1 MLDKDIRALLLPE
14 LELHFNKVIQ
24 EKQIYDHGTVVAD
37 VVGICE
43 DYMVGF
49 EIKSDH
55 DTFTRLANQ
64 IEKYSKAFDHN
75 YLVTTDKYMN
85 EGLEF
90 IPKEW
95 GLIWMHDNRI
105 IEYRRAVKTP
115 NDYFTVYNMFW
126 SQEIKEKLKKDD
138 IKGRSKCMFR
148 LFDLVKET
156 YKQDEIEVYLRT
168 CLLSRKGWK

>member
-1 MLDKDIRALLLPE
+1 MLDKDIRVLLLPE

-37 VVGICE
+37 VVGIHS

-55 DTFTRLANQ
+55 DTFVRLENQ
-64 IEKYSKAFDHN
+64 IKSYSNAFDYN

-85 EGLEF
+85 DGLEF

-95 GLIWMHDNRI
+95 GLIWVHDGKL
-105 IEYRRAVKTP
+105 IEYRKAVKT
-115 NDYFTVYNMFW
+115 NNRYKVIFNMFW
-126 SQEIKEKLKKDD
+126 REELYKKMKADKV
-138 IKGRSKCMFR
+138 KGFRKAMVR
-148 LFDLVKET
+148 LFPLVEET
-156 YKQDEIEVYLRT
+156 YNQSEIEQYLRV
-168 CLLSRKGWK
+168 CLLNRKNWK